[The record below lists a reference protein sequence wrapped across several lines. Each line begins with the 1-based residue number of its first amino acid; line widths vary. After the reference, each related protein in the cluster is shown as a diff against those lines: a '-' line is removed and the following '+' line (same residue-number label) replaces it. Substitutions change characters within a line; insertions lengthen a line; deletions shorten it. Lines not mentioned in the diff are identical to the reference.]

1 MSVPTVGLDIGKADF
16 HAVLLI
22 NGRTLR
28 RALPNSPAG
37 HTQVLS
43 WLAQKGAGKAHAC
56 MEATGSYG
64 QALAMRL
71 YQAGHIV
78 SVVNPARIKAFARS
92 AGERNKTDRR
102 DAAIIARFCQV
113 MQPEV
118 WTPPQAEE
126 LLLQKLSRR
135 RDDLKA
141 MRRQEENRKNAPETA
156 QTVVQSIEAIIEAL
170 DAQIAEIERQIAE
183 LIENNPRLRREHELL
198 TSIKGIAHDTA
209 VTVMAEVGNVARFH
223 DARQLAAFAGLT
235 PKNNQSGTSVNKKTH
250 LSKCGNARL
259 RSATFYPAMVAIRY
273 NPIVRAFAERLRKAG
288 KTNMEIIG
296 AAMRKLIHIIYGV
309 LSSGMPFD
317 PNFQP
322 IQP

>member
-1 MSVPTVGLDIGKADF
+1 MSLPTVGLDIGKATF

-22 NGRTLR
+22 NGKNLR
-28 RALPNSPAG
+28 RALPNTAAG

-43 WLAQKGAGKAHAC
+43 WLAQKGAAKAQAC

-113 MQPEV
+113 MQPDP
-118 WTPPQAEE
+118 WTPPEADE

-141 MRRQEENRKNAPETA
+141 MRRQEENRKNTPETA
-156 QTVVQSIEAIIEAL
+156 QTVVQSIEAIIEVL
-170 DAQIAEIERQIAE
+170 NAQTTEIERQIAE
-183 LIENNPRLRREHELL
+183 LIEKNARLRREHDLL
-198 TSIKGIAHDTA
+198 TGIKGIAHDTA

-223 DARQLAAFAGLT
+223 DARQLAAYAGLT

-259 RSATFYPAMVAIRY
+259 RSATFYPAMVAMRY

-288 KTNMEIIG
+288 KPNMEIVG

-309 LSSGMPFD
+309 LNSGMPFD

-322 IQP
+322 IHP